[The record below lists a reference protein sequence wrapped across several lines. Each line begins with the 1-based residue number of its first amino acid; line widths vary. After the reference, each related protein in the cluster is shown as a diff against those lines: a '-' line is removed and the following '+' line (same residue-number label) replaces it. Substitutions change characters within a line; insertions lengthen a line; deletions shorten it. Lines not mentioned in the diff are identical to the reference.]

1 MVGAMGPALLI
12 VVGLGVAIW
21 ASRVVVDRASALVA
35 GTSISPFLVGLVL
48 LALGTDLP
56 EIANSIAS
64 SMSGHGDINVGD
76 SIGSA
81 VTQSTLVLA
90 LLPLVGGA
98 MALERRDVLGVGFAT
113 VALLV
118 IGAVLLADGRLD
130 RVDGALLVG
139 LWGVSSVVVW
149 RIAPPLQL
157 PLPMDTRRRRG
168 RGLTFLEAVGGL
180 TVVGGGAYVAILGF
194 VRLSETIGLSEYV
207 VSFFLAS
214 IGTSL
219 PELVVDATALRRGEQ
234 EMAVGGLLG
243 ASMLDASVSIGSG
256 PLVAPTDVTAGLAVR
271 GSILGAVAILVVTLL
286 LGRRRL
292 HDWRTAIAL
301 LAVYAVFFPV
311 LLWG

>member
-1 MVGAMGPALLI
+1 
-12 VVGLGVAIW
+12 
-21 ASRVVVDRASALVA
+21 
-35 GTSISPFLVGLVL
+35 
-48 LALGTDLP
+48 
-56 EIANSIAS
+56 
-64 SMSGHGDINVGD
+64 
-76 SIGSA
+76 
-81 VTQSTLVLA
+81 
-90 LLPLVGGA
+90 

>member
-1 MVGAMGPALLI
+1 MVPVLLI

-21 ASRVVVDRASALVA
+21 SSRVVVDRASALVA
-35 GTSISPFLVGLVL
+35 GTSVSPFLIGLVL

-64 SMSGHGDINVGD
+64 SLSGHGDINVGD

-90 LLPLVGGA
+90 ILPLVGGA
-98 MALERRDVLGVGFAT
+98 IALERRDVYGVGFAT
-113 VALLV
+113 AGLLLV
-118 IGAVLLADGRLD
+118 GAFLLGDGRLD
-130 RVDGALLVG
+130 RVDGWILVG
-139 LWGVSSVVVW
+139 LWGVASFVVW

-157 PLPMDTRRRRG
+157 PLPIDTTQRPRRT
-168 RGLTFLEAVGGL
+168 LTLLEAIGGL
-180 TVVGGGAYVAILGF
+180 AVVGGGAYVAVRGF
-194 VRLSETIGLSEYV
+194 IQLSEAIGLSEYV

-219 PELVVDATALRRGEQ
+219 PELVVDATALRRGER

-256 PLVAPTDVTAGLAVR
+256 PIVAPTDVTAELAVR
-271 GSILGAVAILVVTLL
+271 GSLLAALAILAVTLL
-286 LGRRRL
+286 LGRRER
-292 HDWRTAIAL
+292 HDWRTALAL
-301 LAVYAVFFPV
+301 LAVYAIFFPV
-311 LLWG
+311 LLGG

>member
-1 MVGAMGPALLI
+1 MVPVLLI

-64 SMSGHGDINVGD
+64 SLAGHGDINVGD

-90 LLPLVGGA
+90 ILPLVGGA
-98 MALERRDVLGVGFAT
+98 VALERRDVYGVGFAT
-113 VALLV
+113 VGLLV
-118 IGAVLLADGRLD
+118 LGAFLVGDGRLD
-130 RVDGALLVG
+130 RMDGWVLVG
-139 LWGVSSVVVW
+139 MWGVASIVVW

-157 PLPMDTRRRRG
+157 PLPMDTQRPRRT
-168 RGLTFLEAVGGL
+168 LTLLEAIGGL
-180 TVVGGGAYVAILGF
+180 AVVGGGAYAAVRGF
-194 VRLSETIGLSEYV
+194 VLLSEAVGLSEYV

-219 PELVVDATALRRGEQ
+219 PELVVDATALRRGER

-256 PLVAPTDVTAGLAVR
+256 PLVAPTEVTAELAVR
-271 GSILGAVAILVVTLL
+271 GSVFAAVAILVVTVL

-292 HDWRTAIAL
+292 HDWRTALAL
-301 LAVYAVFFPV
+301 VAVYAAFFPV
-311 LLWG
+311 LLVG